1 MTQHSEVPEPA
12 VGASTRRLSWRM
24 LGLIVAGL
32 LLVACTTD
40 SEPTPLDP
48 TPAPTAAPATPTEEP
63 SSPEPTSE
71 PGPGPTPWPEPT
83 RPAAMDRDDIEGA
96 IAAAE
101 YFLALYPYIYA
112 TGDVST
118 WDEMSH
124 PECVFCKGAADEVT
138 ELFES
143 GGYGDGGT
151 FEIDDIAAL
160 PPDDEYAHF
169 RVTITGREAEAFSY
183 SGSGEVIAQT
193 SGGSGHFNFA
203 MVNQDGQWVT
213 RGISVEPEDG

>member
-1 MTQHSEVPEPA
+1 
-12 VGASTRRLSWRM
+12 M

-83 RPAAMDRDDIEGA
+83 KPAAMDRDDIEGA

-101 YFLALYPYIYA
+101 YFLALYPYVYA
-112 TGDVST
+112 TGDLDA
-118 WDEMSH
+118 WREMSH
-124 PECVFCKGAADEVT
+124 PECVFCQSTVDNVTQIYAD
-138 ELFES
+138 
-143 GGYGDGGT
+143 GGY
-151 FEIDDIAAL
+151 AL
-160 PPDDEYAHF
+160 GSEFTVEDVGASPPDDEYAHY
-169 RVTITGREAEAFSY
+169 RIGIYGSEAPGAVYSTDGKVISRTDGGTGAYHFGVLRADQSWQIRGVF
-183 SGSGEVIAQT
+183 GE
-193 SGGSGHFNFA
+193 
-203 MVNQDGQWVT
+203 D
-213 RGISVEPEDG
+213 EEK

>member
-1 MTQHSEVPEPA
+1 MTGRP
-12 VGASTRRLSWRM
+12 GARRGALGALLS
-24 LGLIVAGL
+24 AC

-40 SEPTPLDP
+40 SEPPPSDP
-48 TPAPTAAPATPTEEP
+48 TPAPTAEPTTPAEEP
-63 SSPEPTSE
+63 SSPETTTE

-83 RPAAMDRDDIEGA
+83 RPPAMDRDDIEGA

-112 TGDVST
+112 TGDLST

-124 PECVFCKGAADEVT
+124 PECIFCKGAADEVT
-138 ELFES
+138 ELFEA

-151 FEIDDIAAL
+151 FDVDDIAAL

-169 RVTITGREAEAFSY
+169 RVTFIGRETEAFSY
-183 SGSGEVIAQT
+183 SESGEIIA
-193 SGGSGHFNFA
+193 SSPGDEVRFNFA
-203 MVNQDGQWVT
+203 MISDDGRWTT
-213 RGISVEPEDG
+213 REISVQPGDE

>member
-1 MTQHSEVPEPA
+1 MSWTSDA
-12 VGASTRRLSWRM
+12 RRSAFGA
-24 LGLIVAGL
+24 LIVGM
-32 LLVACTTD
+32 LLVGCTTD
-40 SEPTPLDP
+40 SEQPPPDP
-48 TPAPTAAPATPTEEP
+48 TPAPTPAQTTPADATP
-63 SSPEPTSE
+63 SPEPTTE

-83 RPAAMDRDDIEGA
+83 RPAAMDRDDLDGA

-101 YFLALYPYIYA
+101 YFLALYPYVYA
-112 TGDVST
+112 TGDLDT
-118 WDEMSH
+118 WEEMSH
-124 PECVFCKGAADEVT
+124 PECIFCKGAADEVT
-138 ELFES
+138 ELFEA

-169 RVTITGREAEAFSY
+169 RVTITGREAESFSY
-183 SGSGEVIAQT
+183 SESGEVIAQT

-203 MVNQDGQWVT
+203 MVQRDGQWVT